1 MTDDNWFVIKDLDIF
16 TDYVRTLTYTSF
28 GDKNK
33 SSEKDELDTIS
44 DLSTED
50 QKELELILSYDE
62 SLMIVKSVMQ
72 KQKNKKTDEI
82 RYVLNDEIFLNLIQS
97 LSDRMTSNILQG
109 LVNKGFIEMA
119 FDDKINDFIFWVKDE
134 NKEKP
139 ETD

>member
-33 SSEKDELDTIS
+33 PSEKDELDTIS